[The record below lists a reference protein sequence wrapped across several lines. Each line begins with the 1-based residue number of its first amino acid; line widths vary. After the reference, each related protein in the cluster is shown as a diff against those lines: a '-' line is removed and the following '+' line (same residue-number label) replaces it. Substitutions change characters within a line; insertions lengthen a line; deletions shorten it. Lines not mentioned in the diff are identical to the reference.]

1 MAYVALKPCKFAGQ
15 SFKIGESVPAGLIQ
29 PGAAMNLVKMKI
41 IAEILDENVHAA
53 REEKTIVHA
62 PIKITLHTKE
72 GDLELCPKK
81 EGLQAVFDAMTATIS
96 EAEGIIKKIKDEDA
110 LILLNAADSRKSI
123 KAYTEER
130 AKALR

>member
-15 SFKIGESVPAGLIQ
+15 SFKIGESVPAELIQ
-29 PGAAMNLVKMKI
+29 PGAAMNLVKMGI
-41 IAEILDENVHAA
+41 IAEAGEELIAA
-53 REEKTIVHA
+53 GTETTIEA
-62 PIKITLHTKE
+62 PISVSIHTKE
-72 GDLELCPKK
+72 GDLELNPKA